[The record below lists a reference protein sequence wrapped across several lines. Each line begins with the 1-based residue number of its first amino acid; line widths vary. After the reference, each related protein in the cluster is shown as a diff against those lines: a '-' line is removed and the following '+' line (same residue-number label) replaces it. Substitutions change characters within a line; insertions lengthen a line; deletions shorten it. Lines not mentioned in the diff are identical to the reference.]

1 MFLCSLDK
9 RYSSIRV
16 VIRYT
21 VRVPKEDPKKIAQN
35 VLFTISN
42 IVLLKIYN

>member
-1 MFLCSLDK
+1 MFLCSLAK

-21 VRVPKEDPKKIAQN
+21 VRVPKVDPKNTAQN

>member
-1 MFLCSLDK
+1 MFLCFLDK

-35 VLFTISN
+35 VLFMISN